1 MDISNPVGAVTLR
14 VVPLIFLYSLLS
26 KHATFPTQGE
36 DSRPS
41 RRYRSSASRHVLRNP
56 DLVGEI
62 ARHETLNDEDR
73 CKGRI
78 CTLESV
84 ENLHRSHDLDIPN
97 AEFRFKFVISLP
109 STNVIPSLSYWEVTH
124 FMEGVGREAVDDI
137 FKHRCKYHVPKKQG
151 MWSTSFT
158 VLLDRFDRG
167 LIQGIVELIRKF
179 YTTYQEKLA
188 EQTTTRKV
196 MKHIPDLD
204 RTWCGV
210 RVPAFQICDHSVDDE
225 GRRRLDERTRSLS
238 DAFTI

>member
-1 MDISNPVGAVTLR
+1 MRRSPRKRRN
-14 VVPLIFLYSLLS
+14 
-26 KHATFPTQGE
+26 
-36 DSRPS
+36 SRPS

-78 CTLESV
+78 YSLEGVTS
-84 ENLHRSHDLDIPN
+84 NFAYLDILPN
-97 AEFRFKFVISLP
+97 AKFKFVISLP
-109 STNVIPSLSYWEVTH
+109 STHVIPSLSYGQVSY
-124 FMEGVGREAVDDI
+124 FMEGVGRETVDDI
-137 FKHRCKYHVPKKQG
+137 FKHRCKYHLPETQA
-151 MWSTSFT
+151 SDSFT

-167 LIQGIVELIRKF
+167 SIQGIVELIRKF

-188 EQTTTRKV
+188 EQTTSRMV
-196 MKHIPDLD
+196 MNHIPDLD

-225 GRRRLDERTRSLS
+225 GWRRLDERTRSLS
-238 DAFTI
+238 NLSKHEEP